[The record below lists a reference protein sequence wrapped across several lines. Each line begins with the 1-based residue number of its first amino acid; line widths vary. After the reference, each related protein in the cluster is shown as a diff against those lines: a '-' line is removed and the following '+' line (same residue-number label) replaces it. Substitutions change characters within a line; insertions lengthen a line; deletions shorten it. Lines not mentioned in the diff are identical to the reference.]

1 MISRTTNFC
10 FKGKRKYINF
20 ASLLESFRKTA
31 TEAHK
36 ILYEKLFIKNFK
48 IHKYITQ
55 NSLMKTFEAYELKIE
70 NYKDNIL
77 AEMNCQIDG
86 KPYFIGLYNECIS
99 PVEKRIEFPDK
110 ELLGEI
116 HLNEPFSGTCDFIKF
131 KNHHE
136 LFQAV
141 STANKQLHLLSLPE
155 DPPPELKSAY
165 LSEFTSPYEF
175 SENTARLTVENM
187 DIRENLSHKFTF
199 NRLTLDIEGKES
211 VFQLCYSIKKQ

>member
-1 MISRTTNFC
+1 MISRTTDFC

-20 ASLLESFRKTA
+20 ATLLESFREAA

-36 ILYEKLFIKNFK
+36 TRYEKLFVRNFK
-48 IHKYITQ
+48 IHQFITQ
-55 NSLMKTFEAYELKIE
+55 NSLLKVFDAFELKSGD
-70 NYKDNIL
+70 YKANLL

-86 KPYFIGLYNECIS
+86 KSYFLGLYNEGIF

-116 HLNEPFSGTCDFIKF
+116 RLNGSFSGTCDAIKF

-141 STANKQLHLLSLPE
+141 STTNKQLHLLSLP

-165 LSEFTSPYEF
+165 LSGFNSPYEF
-175 SENTARLTVENM
+175 SGNNARLTVENL
-187 DIRENLSHKFTF
+187 DIRENPSHKFTF
-199 NRLTLDIEGKES
+199 NRLTLDIDGKES
-211 VFQLCYSIKKQ
+211 AFQLCYSIKK